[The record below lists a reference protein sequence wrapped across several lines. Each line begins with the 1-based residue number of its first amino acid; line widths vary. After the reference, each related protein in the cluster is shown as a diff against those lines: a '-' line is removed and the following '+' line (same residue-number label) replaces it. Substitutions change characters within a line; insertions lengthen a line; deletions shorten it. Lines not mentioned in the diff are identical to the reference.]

1 VNISEFWF
9 FISFNIIAD
18 TTRKIPAR
26 TLMKVVSTMD
36 LKGETRIS
44 NYDKLWEN
52 NCFFT
57 FIFL

>member
-44 NYDKLWEN
+44 NYDKLWEK
-52 NCFFT
+52 
-57 FIFL
+57 